1 MKKLL
6 IVSFDIIREGEISYS
21 YSIAS
26 LMAYLKQ
33 SAGYMRDFEVVHHSF
48 NVNPHQTMQA
58 DAVVRILEEKFFL
71 HVFDFIAFSEYVWS
85 SYVINDVIREIK
97 SNGYEGKIVLGGYQ
111 ITSTPP
117 SLLQQYYPEADFFIK
132 DYAEESLRK
141 LMMNEIQGDDTVL
154 YFPTDVTQL
163 ASVYLSGEIPLDG
176 KVKMI
181 RWETKRGC
189 PYTCDYCEWK
199 NAMTKRNVE
208 LPLQRLYDELSLFA
222 SKNISK
228 INVLDG
234 TFNVGKQYLPLLER
248 MTEVPT
254 QFNLQTHFECIKGE
268 NGERFLEICRRA
280 KNIYLEFGVQTI
292 IPEEMERIGRKN
304 NVEHIRKILLKLQ
317 QYHIPYETNLIYG
330 IPGQTPKSFQESIQ
344 FLIAHGCRK
353 ERIKCYPLRIPR
365 GSNLEKMKEDWNIQE
380 KSIDGIPHVHSS
392 YSFGKEEYERMQLKN
407 VAIEF
412 EAMMD
417 ETMFGGIRRLR
428 HMDIFFVHELQTSQE
443 WVTSVQ
449 ASTLRFYF
457 ISKNILPASRD
468 DLKAYLRWKRSE
480 SLTPVNFAWK
490 LTEYKGHYL
499 VFREHGKRTY
509 YNVIKYE
516 PDLERGVCN
525 LYVERL

>member
-6 IVSFDIIREGEISYS
+6 IVSFDIIREGEILYS

-33 SAGYMRDFEVVHHSF
+33 SAGYMRDFEVAHYSF
-48 NVNPHQTMQA
+48 NINPHQPIYA
-58 DAVVRILEEKFFL
+58 DEVIRRLEEQFFL
-71 HVFDFIAFSEYVWS
+71 HVFDYIAFSEYVWS
-85 SYVINDVIREIK
+85 SYLINGVISGIK
-97 SNGYEGKIVLGGYQ
+97 KNGYGGKIILGGYQ
-111 ITSTPP
+111 ITSTPD
-117 SLLQQYYPEADFFIK
+117 SLLQQYYPDTDIFIK
-132 DYAEESLRK
+132 DYAEESLRR
-141 LMMNEIQGDDTVL
+141 LMMNEIRGDEKVL
-154 YFPTDVTQL
+154 YTLPDVTKL
-163 ASVYLSGEIPLDG
+163 ASVYLSGEIPLDEE
-176 KVKMI
+176 VKMI

-189 PYTCDYCEWK
+189 PYKCDYCEWK
-199 NAMTKRNVE
+199 NAMTKKYVE
-208 LPLQRLYDELSLFA
+208 LPLQRLEDELSLFT

-268 NGERFLEICRRA
+268 DGDRFLEICRRA

-304 NVEHIRKILLKLQ
+304 NVEHIREILLKLKE
-317 QYHIPYETNLIYG
+317 YHIPYETNLIYG
-330 IPGQTPKSFQESIQ
+330 IPGQTPKSFQESIK

-365 GSNLEKMKEDWNIQE
+365 GSNLEKMKENWNIQE
-380 KSIDGIPHVHSS
+380 KNIDGMPHVHSS
-392 YSFGKEEYERMQLKN
+392 YSFNEEDYKRMQLKN

-417 ETMFGGIRRLR
+417 KDMFGGIRRLM
-428 HMDIFFVHELQTSQE
+428 HLDIFFVHELQTSQE
-443 WVTSVQ
+443 WVTSIQ
-449 ASTLRFYF
+449 TSKLRFYF
-457 ISKNILPASRD
+457 ISKNIAPSIRK
-468 DLKAYLRWKRSE
+468 DLKAFLRWKRSE
-480 SLTPVNFAWK
+480 SLTPFYFAWK
-490 LTEYKGHYL
+490 LTEYKKHFL
-499 VFREHGKRTY
+499 LFREKWKRTY